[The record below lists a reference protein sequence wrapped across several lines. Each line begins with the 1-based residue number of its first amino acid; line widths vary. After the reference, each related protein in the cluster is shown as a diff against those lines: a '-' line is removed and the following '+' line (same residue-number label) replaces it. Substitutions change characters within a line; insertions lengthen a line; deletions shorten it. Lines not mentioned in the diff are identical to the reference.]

1 MSTGNK
7 NSIITLEKV
16 GCSSLDSARSNSQ
29 NRWEPRPLETVL
41 KVPVIK
47 LLSNLGELEKK
58 VYVCVVEGGYLC
70 GCLCVYV
77 LVSVCL
83 YVCVSV
89 SVFRVS
95 VSVSVCIF
103 VDKTMFFNT
112 VY

>member
-58 VYVCVVEGGYLC
+58 VYVCVVEGVIYVGVSVCMCL
-70 GCLCVYV
+70 CLCVCMCV
-77 LVSVCL
+77 LVSLCL
-83 YVCVSV
+83 E
-89 SVFRVS
+89 FL
-95 VSVSVCIF
+95 
-103 VDKTMFFNT
+103 
-112 VY
+112 